1 MTCYLNFE
9 DIALGLSVHAYKR
22 RTQRGI
28 QQQHIAHLLRF
39 GRKQFHRH
47 AIYYSIG
54 HKEINKYADLCPMLK
69 NMNGMHLVT
78 ATNGKVL
85 TMFRNRDTSACS
97 KNKNRKTMD
106 FVLYPLIIYILFS
119 C

>member
-54 HKEINKYADLCPMLK
+54 HKEINKYGDLCPMLK

-85 TMFRNRDTSACS
+85 TMFRNRD
-97 KNKNRKTMD
+97 
-106 FVLYPLIIYILFS
+106 FS
-119 C
+119 LLKK

>member
-1 MTCYLNFE
+1 MTCYLIFE

-54 HKEINKYADLCPMLK
+54 HKEINKYADICPMLK

-85 TMFRNRDTSACS
+85 TMFRDDLLDGAPKCPGCG
-97 KNKNRKTMD
+97 KPLD
-106 FVLYPLIIYILFS
+106 FEVTEE
-119 C
+119 

>member
-54 HKEINKYADLCPMLK
+54 HKEINKYADQWQSPDHVPQPGLQPAQK
-69 NMNGMHLVT
+69 IKT
-78 ATNGKVL
+78 GKPWI
-85 TMFRNRDTSACS
+85 
-97 KNKNRKTMD
+97 
-106 FVLYPLIIYILFS
+106 LYCIH
-119 C
+119 